1 MKLILCLG
9 FICLAGP
16 TWANPTPNS
25 PTKSPTPSIIK
36 KSKAPVRV
44 APSGK
49 ARIRIL
55 AQGDKSF
62 LGELWLAP
70 NAKVPIHQDPTE
82 EYLHIIS
89 GSGQISIDGKTTNVS
104 EGSTIYMPANAK
116 VHFKNG
122 PKPLVCIQVFSGPQS
137 AQKYMKW
144 PIVQK

>member
-1 MKLILCLG
+1 MRLILCLG
-9 FICLAGP
+9 VVFLTGP
-16 TWANPTPNS
+16 ALANPTPSN
-25 PTKSPTPSIIK
+25 PTKPTVPSIVEK
-36 KSKAPVRV
+36 AKAPVRV

-82 EYLHIIS
+82 EYLHIVS
-89 GSGQISIDGKTTNVS
+89 GSGQISIDGKTTSVG

-116 VHFKNG
+116 VQFKNG

-144 PIVQK
+144 PIAQ

>member
-1 MKLILCLG
+1 MRLILCLG
-9 FICLAGP
+9 VVYLTGP
-16 TWANPTPNS
+16 ALANPTPSS
-25 PTKSPTPSIIK
+25 PTKPPAPSIIEK
-36 KSKAPVRV
+36 AKAPVRV

-82 EYLHIIS
+82 EDLHIVS
-89 GSGQISIDGKTTNVS
+89 GSGQISIDGKTTTVG

-144 PIVQK
+144 PIAQ